1 MPHTKSAAKALR
13 QTEKRRLRNRTSR
26 KLLKNQLKEFYAA
39 VESGT
44 AEQQQ
49 ATFRLAVK
57 KVDKAAARGILHR
70 NNASRKKSQLALML
84 AKATPKPAAEAASEA
99 PK

>member
-1 MPHTKSAAKALR
+1 MPHTKSAWKALR

-26 KLLKNQLKEFYAA
+26 KLLKNQLKAFYAA
-39 VESGT
+39 IETGT

-49 ATFRLAVK
+49 TEFRLAVK

-70 NNASRKKSQLALML
+70 NNASRKKSQLAIML
-84 AKATPKPAAEAASEA
+84 AKATPKPAAEPAPEAA
-99 PK
+99 K